1 MKTLFAPALVTLLL
15 ATAALAQAPPP
26 PPAATGEADNTPS
39 PPEADATTTLRAERQ
54 VTQEGAVTL
63 AGVKVPY
70 TVTAG
75 TLPLATA
82 ETPQAYVFYIA
93 YTRTGVDDP
102 ARRPITFCFNGGPGS
117 SSVWLHLGAF
127 GPRRIELPPAP
138 AVAAPPYELVD
149 NAGAILDATD
159 LVFIDPVSTGFS
171 RPAED
176 VSADQFHGVN
186 EDVRAVA
193 EFIRLYV
200 SRQHRWLSPKFLA
213 GESYGTT
220 RAAAL
225 AAHLMDEHFLP
236 VNGLILVSS
245 VLDFLTLESR
255 LGSDLS
261 SVVFLPTL
269 TATAWYH
276 KRLDPARQA
285 DRAQTVA
292 EARAFALGEYAAALL
307 QGDHLPAADRERV
320 ALRLTELTG
329 LPLKVIQDCNLRP
342 SASLLRGQL
351 LDEEDLVLGRFDSR
365 YTGPSSN
372 DVHPTPRYDPSM
384 DAIAGAFTAG
394 LNAYVRD
401 ELGFE
406 TDAPYEILGGVG
418 AWNWEYRGRT
428 RTLNVAE
435 SLRHFMLRNRPARVL
450 VANGYYDLA
459 TPFMG
464 SEHTFAHL
472 NIPGGVEERV
482 ELTYYEAG
490 HMMYTHE
497 PSLMKLRTDIVGFIK
512 RTLDHTSR

>member
-1 MKTLFAPALVTLLL
+1 MRCTHYGVISTLLL
-15 ATAALAQAPPP
+15 AAVAFAETPAP
-26 PPAATGEADNTPS
+26 PPAAPAGEGAPTPQVS
-39 PPEADATTTLRAERQ
+39 ATSVLTERQ
-54 VTQEGAVTL
+54 VTQDGAVTL
-63 AGVKVPY
+63 ADAEVPY

-82 ETPQAYVFYIA
+82 EKPQAYVFYIA
-93 YTRTGVDDP
+93 YTRNDVDEP

-149 NAGAILDATD
+149 NAGSILDATD

-176 VSADQFHGVN
+176 VSPRQFHGVN

-200 SRQHRWLSPKFLA
+200 SRENRWLSPKFLA

-236 VNGLILVSS
+236 VNGLMLVSS
-245 VLDFLTLESR
+245 VLDFLTLERR

-276 KRLDPARQA
+276 KRLDPERQA
-285 DRAQTVA
+285 DLAETVA
-292 EARAFALGEYAAALL
+292 EARAFALGDYAAALL
-307 QGDHLPAADRERV
+307 KGDQLAAAERERI

-329 LPLKVIQDCNLRP
+329 LSLKVIKESNLRP
-342 SASLLRGQL
+342 SPSLLRGQL
-351 LDEEDLVLGRFDSR
+351 LDDEDLVLGRFDSR
-365 YTGPSSN
+365 YTGLSSN

-394 LNAYVRD
+394 LNAYVRG

-418 AWNWEYRGRT
+418 DWNWEYRGRT

-435 SLRHFMLRNRPARVL
+435 SLRHFMVRNRPARVL

-459 TPFMG
+459 TPFMA

-472 NIPGGVEERV
+472 NIPGGVEDRV

-497 PSLMKLRTDIVGFIK
+497 PSLMKLRDDVVGFIE
-512 RTLDHTSR
+512 RTLDDTSR